1 MVLGI
6 AVKMLILC
14 FTMYVHMHIIILSW
28 KLKCCPLT
36 LVLIYFHVDCGTK
49 AELCTCMN
57 VVVGWSYPTC
67 ELAAGRSTGV
77 VYRSPWTVPFCG
89 SIQAARP
96 AQSVWHSSRSQLAP
110 CPPAVRQ
117 GRGCARSRLVPEQ
130 SLPANLLVVSL
141 GPFGSTLQPIDLVA
155 ILFP

>member
-1 MVLGI
+1 MLGI

-28 KLKCCPLT
+28 KLKCCPLR
-36 LVLIYFHVDCGTK
+36 LVLIYFYVDSGTK
-49 AELCTCMN
+49 AAVYLHECCSGMKLSHLWFSSSQKYRELF
-57 VVVGWSYPTC
+57 
-67 ELAAGRSTGV
+67 TG
-77 VYRSPWTVPFCG
+77 SPWILPFCG

>member
-1 MVLGI
+1 MLGTGEKI
-6 AVKMLILC
+6 LILC
-14 FTMYVHMHIIILSW
+14 CTVYVHLHMIIPSW
-28 KLKCCPLT
+28 KLKSCPLT
-36 LVLIYFHVDCGTK
+36 LVLIYFHVDSGTK
-49 AELCTCMN
+49 AELCSCIN

-67 ELAAGRSTGV
+67 ELVAARKYRELFTG
-77 VYRSPWTVPFCG
+77 SPWIVPFCG
-89 SIQAARP
+89 SIQAASP

-117 GRGCARSRLVPEQ
+117 GRGCARSRLVPQQ